1 MFVSETFKR
10 VMQLEMQIENCEA
23 VTSEFSYKGNLEDA
37 NHYYKVIDRLKKEL
51 IKAKRVHKQST
62 ETLVYS
68 C

>member
-23 VTSEFSYKGNLEDA
+23 VASEFSYKGNLEDA